1 MKLNRWSVHYLTPA
15 LLLAL
20 LFTANSSLAG
30 PLLLCHAFD
39 IGNAKSLPWISH
51 DWNLTGKE
59 TYGVNNLIADTI
71 AILDTDPTVLVHMET
86 LRRATL
92 YSQMDPRSAK
102 HLLIKLMARSDS
114 AAQNSPAAALA
125 LFDLGYFAKSLEQFQ
140 WIHKDGSNPAQG
152 LDGYALV
159 NKAIQLRGNDPQME
173 LAAAI
178 IALNV
183 PASERRDHAQKAI
196 AGAKNDP
203 LLARNL
209 SAHFRDAESE
219 TMGEMISRTPDVKV
233 AHQ

>member
-1 MKLNRWSVHYLTPA
+1 MNRDRSSFHYLAAA

-20 LFTANSSLAG
+20 LFSANSAVAG
-30 PLLLCHAFD
+30 PPLLCHAFD

-59 TYGVNNLIADTI
+59 TYDINNLIPDTI
-71 AILDTDPTVLVHMET
+71 AILDADPTVLVHMET

-92 YSQMDPRSAK
+92 YSQMDPHAAK
-102 HLLIKLMARSDS
+102 HLLIKLMARSDA
-114 AAQNSPAAALA
+114 AAQNSPASALA

-140 WIHKDGSNPAQG
+140 WVHKDASNPAQG

-173 LAAAI
+173 FAAAI

-183 PASERRDHAQKAI
+183 PASEHQDHAPRAI
-196 AGAKNDP
+196 VGAKSDP

-209 SAHFRDAESE
+209 SAHFRDAQSE
-219 TMGEMISRTPDVKV
+219 TMAEMISRTPNVKV

>member
-1 MKLNRWSVHYLTPA
+1 
-15 LLLAL
+15 
-20 LFTANSSLAG
+20 
-30 PLLLCHAFD
+30 
-39 IGNAKSLPWISH
+39 
-51 DWNLTGKE
+51 
-59 TYGVNNLIADTI
+59 
-71 AILDTDPTVLVHMET
+71 MET

-114 AAQNSPAAALA
+114 PAQNSPAAALA

-140 WIHKDGSNPAQG
+140 WIHKDSSNPAQG